1 MARRVRITPKEMQAN
16 IKKEVE
22 QWSKILSKPPK
33 IKWKTEDVENL
44 KKAVKRFNAK
54 RSRLIK
60 KQPSYETLIPKMSV
74 RELRKEIE
82 TRRDLN
88 FQLNSM
94 KRFLEKGAEEIVVN
108 PQGVHATRW
117 EIRELRY
124 ATNRINAMRRSRL
137 EKYKELNDGRLPW
150 RIQDLETLMPKQ
162 FTPEQYNLSQFEK
175 TKAGI
180 LRMSKSYYWREADE
194 RYKENYLKSF
204 REEIGID
211 MDENLYKILQN
222 IDASELVVL
231 AKVDPELSIGFNY
244 SVEEAQSKVSII
256 RTRLELYGY
265 IKDESTA

>member
-22 QWSKILSKPPK
+22 QWSKILSKLPR

-44 KKAVKRFNAK
+44 RKAVKQFNAK

-60 KQPSYETLIPKMSV
+60 KQPTYETLIPKMSV

-88 FQLNSM
+88 IQLNSM
-94 KRFLEKGAEEIVVN
+94 KRFLEKGAEDIVVN
-108 PQGVHATRW
+108 PQGVHATHW

-162 FTPEQYNLSQFEK
+162 FTPEKYNLSQFEK

-180 LRMSKSYYWREADE
+180 LHMSKSYYWREADE
-194 RYKENYLKSF
+194 QYKENYLKSF
-204 REEIGID
+204 KDEIGKD
-211 MDENLYKILQN
+211 TDEDLYKILQN

-231 AKVDPELSIGFNY
+231 AKIDPELSIGFNY
-244 SVEEAQSKVSII
+244 SLEEAQSKVSII

>member
-1 MARRVRITPKEMQAN
+1 MARRVRIAPKEMQAN
-16 IKKEVE
+16 IKKEIE
-22 QWSKILSKPPK
+22 QWGKILSKPPR

-44 KKAVKRFNAK
+44 RKAVKRFNAK

-94 KRFLEKGAEEIVVN
+94 KRFLEKGAEEIIVN

-117 EIRELRY
+117 EIRELRF

-162 FTPEQYNLSQFEK
+162 FTPEQYNFSQFEK

-231 AKVDPELSIGFNY
+231 AKVDPELSVGFNY